1 MNHSRLR
8 LTLPVLLVTAGLAA
22 SGCGSSDDGGDEA
35 AYVKTYE
42 TACKTIT
49 AQGKAFEAE
58 TAKLAT
64 TADADPAA
72 AAATLKAGATKLFT
86 TTGEQ
91 IQVMADADA
100 PKKFADFQKSVKA
113 SADKAKETVAQANA
127 AVAGVKSLE
136 DFGNLGDKIGEL
148 KISGG
153 DKLPADLAKQAP
165 ACKGLDS

>member
-1 MNHSRLR
+1 MHHSRLR
-8 LTLPVLLVTAGLAA
+8 LTLPALLVTAGLAV
-22 SGCGSSDDGGDEA
+22 SGCGGDDGGDEA

-42 TACKTIT
+42 TACKTVADQT
-49 AQGKAFEAE
+49 KAFEAE

-64 TADADPAA
+64 TADSDPAG

-100 PKKFADFQKSVKA
+100 PKKFADFQKSVKE
-113 SADKAKETVAQANA
+113 SADKATETVAKANA
-127 AVAGVKSLE
+127 AVAEVKTLE
-136 DFGNLGDKIGEL
+136 DFGSLGDKIGEL
-148 KISGG
+148 KVAGG

-165 ACKGLDS
+165 SCKGLDS